1 MGIVNVNFLVL
12 LCQVSYKGLIFVYMG
27 GIVEDEVIK
36 SFVVVVGDI
45 FVGFLW
51 LVFKI
56 VIGDCLESCQ
66 QDGKV

>member
-1 MGIVNVNFLVL
+1 M
-12 LCQVSYKGLIFVYMG
+12 
-27 GIVEDEVIK
+27 EDEVIK

-56 VIGDCLESCQ
+56 VIGDCLESC
-66 QDGKV
+66 